1 MLCGWFAGEGQLEGE
16 GVVLEEEFPPGQSN
30 TESADSRE
38 LLKVQLPLWG
48 GFGVILKLGV
58 L

>member
-1 MLCGWFAGEGQLEGE
+1 MLCGWFAGEGQLEG
-16 GVVLEEEFPPGQSN
+16 GDVVLEEEFPPGQSN

-38 LLKVQLPLWG
+38 RLEVQLPLWR
-48 GFGVILKLGV
+48 GFGIILKLGV